1 MLRVPLTQPMS
12 SSFRLEKQVL
22 PPISKNQVLVKM
34 LMAPINP
41 SDINMIEG
49 TYPILP
55 TLPAVG
61 GNEGL
66 GQIVQ
71 VGADVKGIKVND
83 FVLPAKPGL
92 GMRFFFQIH
101 RGC

>member
-1 MLRVPLTQPMS
+1 
-12 SSFRLEKQVL
+12 
-22 PPISKNQVLVKM
+22 M

-61 GNEGL
+61 GNEGV
-66 GQIVQ
+66 GQVVE
-71 VGADVKGIKVND
+71 VGSDVKGIKIND
-83 FVLPAKPGL
+83 LVLPSKPGL
-92 GMRFFFQIH
+92 GM
-101 RGC
+101 